1 MSAYT
6 IKKQTFSKFIGLLF
20 AIAYGFFI
28 VGYLHYFYSMDS
40 GDIGSYVN
48 FFDNNKGSSMEH
60 IFDTYSIRGDGV
72 FRVGVIFLGDYF
84 NTEPI
89 TVLSYLAFIIS
100 SLFFFIFSVNIRSSK
115 YLIYILP
122 LFLMI
127 FLTPMVSNL
136 FASGIRSGIAFI
148 ILMVSFM
155 YLKGFWK
162 YVLFLI
168 SSLIH
173 LSMIPIISLYI
184 LYYMFEWIRIKSPFI
199 VPLFLLSLFSFAIV
213 IASYVLKFNAT
224 EISSSIFF
232 NFLVLCLG
240 LLIIFTNKKV
250 IKNIYGFIS
259 IGLILIYLFGLI
271 IDLSFSRYI
280 GNAIILYLLFL
291 IEKGESGTIQV
302 FTTAYVPIFLITA
315 FYAIAN
321 NF

>member
-1 MSAYT
+1 
-6 IKKQTFSKFIGLLF
+6 
-20 AIAYGFFI
+20 
-28 VGYLHYFYSMDS
+28 
-40 GDIGSYVN
+40 
-48 FFDNNKGSSMEH
+48 
-60 IFDTYSIRGDGV
+60 
-72 FRVGVIFLGDYF
+72 
-84 NTEPI
+84 
-89 TVLSYLAFIIS
+89 
-100 SLFFFIFSVNIRSSK
+100 
-115 YLIYILP
+115 
-122 LFLMI
+122 
-127 FLTPMVSNL
+127 
-136 FASGIRSGIAFI
+136 
-148 ILMVSFM
+148 
-155 YLKGFWK
+155 
-162 YVLFLI
+162 
-168 SSLIH
+168 
-173 LSMIPIISLYI
+173 
-184 LYYMFEWIRIKSPFI
+184 MFEWIRIKSPFI

-213 IASYVLKFNAT
+213 IASYLLKFNAT

-232 NFLVLCLG
+232 NVLVLCLG

>member
-48 FFDNNKGSSMEH
+48 FFDNEKGTSLSF

-72 FRVGVIFLGDYF
+72 FRVGVFFLSDYF

-100 SLFFFIFSVNIRSSK
+100 SVVFCIYAASIRSSK

-136 FASGIRSGIAFI
+136 FASAIRSGIAFT
-148 ILMVSFM
+148 LVMVSFI
-155 YLKGFWK
+155 YCKGFWK
-162 YVLFLI
+162 YSLFLV

-173 LSMIPIISLYI
+173 LSMIPIIALYI
-184 LYYMFEWIRIKSPFI
+184 LYYMLENIRIRSPFI
-199 VPLFLLSLFSFAIV
+199 VPLFVLSLFSFSIV
-213 IASYVLKFNAT
+213 IAAYVLKFNAT

-232 NFLVLCLG
+232 NVLVLCIG

-280 GNAIILYLLFL
+280 GNAIILYLFFL
-291 IEKGESGTIQV
+291 INKGEAGTIQV
-302 FTTAYVPIFLITA
+302 FTTGYIPIFLLTS

-321 NF
+321 NL